1 MTCVFHRP
9 THLASGCT
17 GLSWYHRTCWLL
29 LGLLL
34 PLVAA
39 RLSFAAEPAAE
50 SGTRAGLVVW
60 SAPKPIDDVSFVD
73 GEGKP
78 RSLADFRSKVVL
90 LNLWATWCVPCRQEM
105 PTLDRL
111 QAKLGG
117 NDFQVVALSLDQG
130 GLQVVRDFY
139 LEIGIQHLPIYLD
152 EQMRAIQSLGAFG
165 LPVTLL
171 LDRQG
176 QEIGRKAGA
185 AEWDSPE
192 VIALVQEVMAS
203 TPRNIPDEP

>member
-1 MTCVFHRP
+1 MTCAFHRS
-9 THLASGCT
+9 THLASGGT
-17 GLSWYHRTCWLL
+17 GLSWYLRTCWLL
-29 LGLLL
+29 LYILLS
-34 PLVAA
+34 LVGAHLA
-39 RLSFAAEPAAE
+39 FGAEPAAE
-50 SGTRAGLVVW
+50 TGTRAGLIVW
-60 SAPKPIDDVSFVD
+60 PEPRPVEDVRFVD

-78 RSLADFRSKVVL
+78 RSLADFRGKVVL

-139 LEIGIQHLPIYLD
+139 REIGIQHLKIYLD
-152 EQMRAIQSLGAFG
+152 EPMQAIQSIGAFG

-171 LDRQG
+171 LDREG
-176 QEIGRKAGA
+176 REIGRKAGA
-185 AEWDSPE
+185 AEWDSPQ
-192 VIALVQEVMAS
+192 VIEYVQEVMAATS
-203 TPRNIPDEP
+203 RK

>member
-1 MTCVFHRP
+1 MTCAFHRS
-9 THLASGCT
+9 THLASGFT
-17 GLSWYHRTCWLL
+17 ELSWYLRTCWLL
-29 LGLLL
+29 CLVL
-34 PLVAA
+34 PLVGA
-39 RLSFAAEPAAE
+39 RLSFGAEPSTE
-50 SGTRAGLVVW
+50 TGTRAGLIIW
-60 SAPKPIDDVSFVD
+60 PEPKPLDAVSFVD

-78 RSLADFRSKVVL
+78 LSLADFRGKVVL

-130 GLQVVRDFY
+130 GLDVVRDFY
-139 LEIGIQHLPIYLD
+139 REIGIQHLQIYLD
-152 EQMRAIQSLGAFG
+152 EQMRTIQSLGAFG

-171 LDRQG
+171 LDREG
-176 QEIGRKAGA
+176 REIGRKAGA

-192 VIALVQEVMAS
+192 VIEYVQELMAS
-203 TPRNIPDEP
+203 TARK

>member
-1 MTCVFHRP
+1 MTCAVHRP

-17 GLSWYHRTCWLL
+17 GLSWYLRTCWLL

-34 PLVAA
+34 PVVGA
-39 RLSFAAEPAAE
+39 RLSFATEPSAET
-50 SGTRAGLVVW
+50 GTRAGLVIW
-60 SAPKPIDDVSFVD
+60 SEPKPIDDVSFAD

-78 RSLADFRSKVVL
+78 RSLAEFRGKVVL

-203 TPRNIPDEP
+203 TPRNSPDEP

>member
-1 MTCVFHRP
+1 MTCSMYSTKAWAGRYFDR
-9 THLASGCT
+9 SGC
-17 GLSWYHRTCWLL
+17 SRAFWLVL
-29 LGLLL
+29 CLVLIPAGPLVRGAEESSETSTQAGLLIWL
-34 PLVAA
+34 
-39 RLSFAAEPAAE
+39 EPRPVE
-50 SGTRAGLVVW
+50 
-60 SAPKPIDDVSFVD
+60 DVRFVD

-78 RSLADFRSKVVL
+78 RSLADFRGKVVL

-130 GLQVVRDFY
+130 GLQVVQDFY
-139 LEIGIQHLPIYLD
+139 REIGIQHLQIYLD
-152 EQMRAIQSLGAFG
+152 EQMQTIQSLGAFG

-171 LDRQG
+171 LDREG
-176 QEIGRKAGA
+176 RELGRKAGA

-192 VIALVQEVMAS
+192 VIEFVQEVMAS
-203 TPRNIPDEP
+203 TARK